1 MCRGGGSRAV
11 GVNAGSMYRAARG
24 WGPCVEG
31 LVIVSPLAFSPRYDL
46 DRLKGAFSRI
56 GHPCYG
62 QRIADCILLCPSVQG
77 GVAGGW
83 AFLMMKARSVGF
95 AGLIFG
101 SVNPVMVQGAIAAEI
116 PVLAGIEP
124 RIFEEVTSGTT
135 LLVDP
140 GDCSVLVLS

>member
-1 MCRGGGSRAV
+1 
-11 GVNAGSMYRAARG
+11 MYRAARA

-31 LVIVSPLAFSPRYDL
+31 CALVVPLAFSPRYDL
-46 DRLKGAFSRI
+46 DRANGTFARI

-62 QRIADCILLCPSVQG
+62 ESIAGCILVCPGVQG

-83 AFLMMKARSVGF
+83 ALLAMKARGIGF
-95 AGLIFG
+95 AGLVFG

-116 PVLAGIEP
+116 PVLAGIDA
-124 RIFEEVTSGTT
+124 RIFDEVSTGMT

-140 GDCSVLVLS
+140 SDGSVLVLS